1 VVSRRG
7 WGGDPPVDDVEARA
21 RIVEAAIRCVDR
33 DGPNRTGLAAVA
45 EELGITRQ
53 TVYRQFAS
61 TEELFAA
68 VAQLAADEYL
78 DRLAAH
84 LTDVAEP
91 AEKVIEAIA
100 YAVEELPTERYV
112 GLLLVTGHTDLFSE
126 GVRSPIAFEF
136 GRSMLERMGVDW
148 NALGLERDELN
159 GLIEFAL
166 RMMLSLVVDPTTAQR
181 SGRELRSF
189 LRRWVT
195 PAIVHI
201 VGLTPKR

>member
-1 VVSRRG
+1 
-7 WGGDPPVDDVEARA
+7 
-21 RIVEAAIRCVDR
+21 
-33 DGPNRTGLAAVA
+33 VA

-61 TEELFAA
+61 TEDLFTV
-68 VAQLAADEYL
+68 VAQLAADEFL

-100 YAVEELPTERYV
+100 YAVEKLPTERYV
-112 GLLLVTGHTDLFSE
+112 GLLLVTGHADLFAE
-126 GVRSPIAFEF
+126 GVRSPVAFEF
-136 GRSMLERMGVDW
+136 GRSVLARMDIDW
-148 NALGLERDELN
+148 NALGFEHDKLD

-166 RMMLSLVVDPTTAQR
+166 RMMLSLVVDPTTPQR

-189 LRRWVT
+189 LWRWVA
-195 PAIVHI
+195 PAIVRTS
-201 VGLTPKR
+201 LSAPDR

>member
-1 VVSRRG
+1 VTRRG
-7 WGGDPPVDDVEARA
+7 WGGDPPADDVEATA
-21 RIVEAAIRCVDR
+21 RIVQAAIRCVDR

-68 VAQLAADEYL
+68 VAQFAANEYL
-78 DRLAAH
+78 DRLASH
-84 LTDVAEP
+84 LCDVAKP

-112 GLLLVTGHTDLFSE
+112 GLLLVTGHTDLFAE
-126 GVRSPIAFEF
+126 GVRSPVATEF
-136 GRSMLERMGVDW
+136 GRSMLARMDVDW
-148 NALGLERDELN
+148 QALGFEQGELD

-166 RMMLSLVVDPTTAQR
+166 RMMLSLVLDPTTTQR

-189 LRRWVT
+189 LRRWVS
-195 PAIVHI
+195 PAIERSPGSPVS
-201 VGLTPKR
+201 

>member
-1 VVSRRG
+1 
-7 WGGDPPVDDVEARA
+7 
-21 RIVEAAIRCVDR
+21 
-33 DGPNRTGLAAVA
+33 VA

-148 NALGLERDELN
+148 NALGFERDELN